1 MTRRWGILLAAILL
15 IAGWEAVATG
25 ADPSGVILIGEGAP
39 PMEQYAARELQ
50 RYLYQ
55 LSGHLPAI
63 ERAKPE
69 AALAGP
75 VFLIGRPADHPL
87 LARLAAEGKIKVSPG
102 DPGPQGYVLK
112 IVPAGGSEALAI
124 VGGDEVGCLY
134 GVYGLLEDH
143 YGVGFYLGGDVLPQR
158 KTTLALV
165 KVDERKTPAVAIR
178 GFLPWTNFPQSA
190 TSYSWQDW
198 RFIIDQMAKM
208 RMNFLHI
215 HNYNGDNLH
224 NEMFHNFTLHGVTS
238 RVWMATARTGHHW
251 SMPGWDVSK
260 YRFGAGDLF
269 DDYDYGADC
278 ALHNETLSNVEVF
291 RKGASLFQKVIA
303 YAHTRGVKIGLGV
316 DLNLKM
322 PDYKEAVDDPEL
334 IAARV
339 KQIAGD
345 YPDLD
350 YLLCFQS
357 EGMGAEAYQVWQ
369 RIFDGFYTG
378 MKARSPRT
386 ALAVAGWGLVPTSI
400 AKLPPDVICG
410 PISAYSDGCESGSIY
425 GTREFWG
432 CPWLERDF
440 GSSEYYYPYNM
451 HLFNTVK
458 AWQQRAGNMNG
469 FYCLSWRLTDAVEPK
484 MSFLA
489 KAPWDKA
496 GRYATAR
503 AVYRDYAERNY
514 GPAAADAIAA
524 ILDNNEPYVTDH
536 GECCGTPQFFSPPMF
551 NGKPSGDYL
560 FNFRDFTLRGPEGA
574 KSMPAAAFNNPRPI
588 ANMPCGDGKVC
599 VVYIGPGTWLRYDN
613 VDFGQGMTDF
623 EAVVASPIGGGVI
636 EIRLDGPDGELL
648 GKCDVGHS
656 GDWQK
661 WATFKTT
668 IRKTAGKHALCLRM
682 VSYPSA
688 GDYDKAAAQLAVI
701 DKCIQ
706 AAPLPIY
713 RARLAVLRCRIAAAK
728 DHIEMNR
735 DFDNY
740 AWKDL
745 PGPMPSWVANFT
757 HRVTDVSSLGNVV
770 SIENRYVQLNYERKE
785 KQLRKAFSI
794 QPPSGVTARGTRQ
807 GAMIAWSNE
816 QPGAKGFYVYRDDT
830 RLTAEPL
837 PPTAE
842 SSADSYS
849 GAARYTVTVVGPDG
863 KESVHSEPAFCAA
876 GTADKTPPHIVVIS
890 PPVSVAEGQPVW
902 IKARCLDN
910 RTYESISARLHYR
923 TPGAGEWRVVPMK
936 RRVKAVFT
944 VEIPAH
950 EITAAG
956 LEYYVEADDGDNLA
970 VYPNA
975 PWPLTGWTQTPLS
988 LVVWPA
994 QPHAPAAPGDFRAE
1008 GDALAWSAPAGEV
1021 FWYRIYRSQQPD
1033 FTPGPDNFLTY
1044 VEKAT
1049 TRFRDASEDFA
1060 GRKRA
1065 GVWYYRVTAVS
1076 KDDFEGPPTAAVK
1089 D

>member
-1 MTRRWGILLAAILL
+1 MRNPAGRA
-15 IAGWEAVATG
+15 AGWRRG
-25 ADPSGVILIGEGAP
+25 NGRYGGKLPGRHPDRPRRP
-39 PMEQYAARELQ
+39 PIEQYAARELQ

-55 LSGHLPAI
+55 LSGGLPAI
-63 ERAKPE
+63 ETAKQDTP
-69 AALAGP
+69 LVGP
-75 VFLIGRPADHPL
+75 AFLIGRAADHPL
-87 LARLAAEGKIKVSPG
+87 IARLIAEGTIKVSQG
-102 DPGPQGYVLK
+102 DPGAQGYVLK
-112 IVPAGGSEALAI
+112 TLPANGKPALAI

-143 YGVGFYLGGDVLPQR
+143 YGMGFYLGGDVLPER
-158 KTTLALV
+158 KTTLGV
-165 KVDERKTPAVAIR
+165 VTVDERKTPAVAIR

-215 HNYNGDNLH
+215 HNYNGDHEH

-238 RVWMATARTGHHW
+238 RVWMPTARTGHRW
-251 SMPGWDVSK
+251 SMPGWDVTK

-316 DLNLKM
+316 DMNLKM
-322 PDYKEAVDDPEL
+322 PDYKEAVDDPQL

-339 KQIAGD
+339 KQIAED

-357 EGMGAEAYQVWQ
+357 EGMGPDAFKVWQ
-369 RIFDGFYTG
+369 RIFDGFYKG

-386 ALAVAGWGLVPTSI
+386 ALAVAGWGLVPASI
-400 AKLPPDVICG
+400 AKLPADVICG
-410 PISAYSDGCESGSIY
+410 PISQYSDGCASGKEY

-440 GSSEYYYPYNM
+440 GSSEYYYPVNM

-458 AWQQRAGNMNG
+458 AWEERAANMNG
-469 FYCLSWRLTDAVEPK
+469 FYCLSWRVTDAVEPK

-514 GPAAADAIAA
+514 GPAAAETIAA
-524 ILDNNEPYVTDH
+524 ILDNNEPYVNDY

-551 NGKPSGDYL
+551 KGKPTCDYL
-560 FNFRDFTLRGPEGA
+560 FNFLEFTLRRPEGA
-574 KSMPAAAFNNPRPI
+574 KTTSAAAFNNPRPI
-588 ANMPCGDGKVC
+588 ANMTCGDGKVC
-599 VVYIGPGTWLRYDN
+599 VTYIGPGTWLRYDN
-613 VDFGQGMTDF
+613 VDFGGGTSDF
-623 EAVVASPIGGGVI
+623 EAVVASPGDGGVI
-636 EIRLDGPDGELL
+636 EIRLDGPDGTVL
-648 GKCDVGHS
+648 GKCNVGHS

-661 WATFKTT
+661 WSTFKTT
-668 IRKTAGKHALCLRM
+668 ITKTAGKHALCLRM
-682 VSYPSA
+682 LSYPSS
-688 GDYDKAAAQLAVI
+688 GEYHKAVAQLAVI
-701 DKCIQ
+701 DECMRT
-706 AAPLPIY
+706 APLPAY

-728 DHIEMNR
+728 DHIELNR
-735 DFDNY
+735 DFDGY

-745 PGPMPSWVANFT
+745 PGAMPSWVANFT
-757 HRVTDVSSLGNVV
+757 HRVVDVSSLGNVV
-770 SIENRYVQLNYERKE
+770 STQNRYVQLNYETKE
-785 KQLRKAFSI
+785 KQLRKGFSI
-794 QPPSGVTARGTRQ
+794 QPPSGVTARGTHQ
-807 GAMIAWSNE
+807 GAVVAWKNE
-816 QPGAKGFYVYRDDT
+816 QPGAKGFHVYRGEA

-837 PPTAE
+837 PPNAE
-842 SSADSYS
+842 SYADTFD
-849 GAARYTVTVVGPDG
+849 GAVRYAVTVVGPDG
-863 KESVHSEPAFCAA
+863 KESVRSEPAFCEA
-876 GTADKTPPHIVVIS
+876 GSADKTPPHIVVVS

-902 IKARCLDN
+902 IKARVLDN
-910 RTYESISARLHYR
+910 RAYDSVSARLHFR
-923 TPGAGEWRVVPMK
+923 TPGAPQWQVVPMK

-944 VEIPAH
+944 VEIPAKQ
-950 EITAAG
+950 ITAAG

-970 VYPNA
+970 IYPNA
-975 PWPLTGWTQTPLS
+975 PLQLTNWTQTPLS
-988 LVVWPA
+988 LVVCPA
-994 QPHAPAAPGDFRAE
+994 QPHAPATPGDFRAE
-1008 GDALAWSAPAGEV
+1008 GDAIAWSSPAGEV
-1021 FWYRIYRSQQPD
+1021 FWYRIYRSQQAD
-1033 FTPGPDNFLTY
+1033 FQPGPDTFLTY
-1044 VEKAT
+1044 VANGT

-1060 GRKRA
+1060 GRKRQGA
-1065 GVWYYRVTAVS
+1065 WYYRVTAVS
-1076 KDDFEGPPTAAVK
+1076 KDDFESPPTGAVK